1 MFSGIVQAIGSIKK
15 LKPLEIDTGTLK
27 VSDVKV
33 GDSICVQGACLTV
46 TRKRGKRLWFD
57 VSHETLEC
65 TTGLNK
71 TGAVNLE
78 KALRLQ
84 DRIGGH
90 LVAGHVDGLGLL
102 LRVNGSVYTFR
113 APKAVAR
120 YVAPKGSICI
130 DGVSLTVNRVRG
142 AEFDVNLI
150 PHTLKRTTLARLKAG
165 VEVNLEADLIAR
177 YAERLLTAK
186 ATVGKP
192 LQPAKDQERDSDDI
206 ERAVYDGMQD
216 LRAERTR

>member
-1 MFSGIVQAIGSIKK
+1 MFSGIVQAVGSIRK
-15 LKPLEIDTGTLK
+15 LKPLEIDTGSLGI
-27 VSDVKV
+27 SEVKV

-46 TRKRGKRLWFD
+46 IRKQGKRLSFD
-57 VSHETLEC
+57 VSDETLEC

-78 KALRLQ
+78 KALRLA

-102 LRVNGSVYTFR
+102 LRVNGSVHTFR

-150 PHTLKRTTLARLKAG
+150 PHTLKRTTLARLKPG
-165 VEVNLEADLIAR
+165 VEVNLEADQIAR
-177 YAERLLTAK
+177 YAERLLAAK
-186 ATVGKP
+186 ATDEKRA
-192 LQPAKDQERDSDDI
+192 QPVKDQKRESEDI

-216 LRAERTR
+216 LRAEKTK